1 MKKKLYAFLTAFVM
15 SFATINYAWST
26 ETIELIVPTPP
37 GGAIDTTARAISK
50 AMTAQGINNVVVHQ
64 PGAGGEIA
72 IANVLKK
79 QNNVIFVA
87 SSANFVFLDVS
98 TNQKVQVTNNM
109 QLFGPSV
116 LNAMGFVVAPGNQF
130 KTFKELITVAKAEE
144 VPCGVS
150 NTHGEILLNRMNKEY
165 GTKFTPVMYKGTGQ
179 MLPNVIGGQLKCAYD
194 QTGPYTSQGDK
205 VRWLATSAANPIRPG
220 VPTIGSVLPGFK
232 FETWYAAAVPNNSNL
247 LKNSAVIDILR
258 FWQNDR
264 DVVQPLLTQGF
275 TISPTQINLNRIA
288 TNETDSYLKL
298 LNSKK

>member
-1 MKKKLYAFLTAFVM
+1 MKKKLIAIFTAFVL
-15 SFATINYAWST
+15 SLSLANYAWST
-26 ETIELIVPTPP
+26 EPIELIVPTPP

-50 AMTAQGINNVVVHQ
+50 AMTSQEINNVVVYQ
-64 PGAGGEIA
+64 PGAAGEIA

-130 KTFKELITVAKAEE
+130 KTFKELITVAKTEE

-194 QTGPYTSQGDK
+194 QTAPYSSQGDK
-205 VRWLATSAANPIRPG
+205 VRWLATSADKPIKSG
-220 VPTIGSVLPGFK
+220 VPTISSVLPGFK

-264 DVVQPLLTQGF
+264 DAVQTLLNQGF
-275 TISPTQINLNRIA
+275 TISPTQINLSKIA
-288 TNETDSYLKL
+288 ANETESYLKL
-298 LNSKK
+298 LNLNK

>member
-1 MKKKLYAFLTAFVM
+1 
-15 SFATINYAWST
+15 
-26 ETIELIVPTPP
+26 
-37 GGAIDTTARAISK
+37 
-50 AMTAQGINNVVVHQ
+50 
-64 PGAGGEIA
+64 
-72 IANVLKK
+72 
-79 QNNVIFVA
+79 
-87 SSANFVFLDVS
+87 
-98 TNQKVQVTNNM
+98 
-109 QLFGPSV
+109 
-116 LNAMGFVVAPGNQF
+116 
-130 KTFKELITVAKAEE
+130 
-144 VPCGVS
+144 
-150 NTHGEILLNRMNKEY
+150 MNKEY

>member
-1 MKKKLYAFLTAFVM
+1 MKKKLYAILTAFIM
-15 SFATINYAWST
+15 SFATMNYAWST
-26 ETIELIVPTPP
+26 EPIELIVPTPP

-50 AMTAQGINNVVVHQ
+50 AMASRGINNVVINQ

-98 TNQKVQVTNNM
+98 TNQKVQITNNM

-116 LNAMGFVVAPGNQF
+116 LNAMGFVVAPSNQF

-165 GTKFTPVMYKGTGQ
+165 GTRFTPVMYKGTGQ

-194 QTGPYTSQGDK
+194 QTAPYSSQGDK
-205 VRWLATSAANPIRPG
+205 VRWLATSAIDTIKSG
-220 VPTIGSVLPGFK
+220 VPPISSVLSGFK
-232 FETWYAAAVPNNSNL
+232 FETWYAVAVPNNSNL
-247 LKNSAVIDILR
+247 LKNNEVIDILR
-258 FWQNDR
+258 FWQSNQDA
-264 DVVQPLLTQGF
+264 VQPLLNQGF

-288 TNETDSYLKL
+288 STETESYLKL